1 MKNKSLVEIYK
12 LVLSALFLALALVLP
27 LLTANNPSLGNMF
40 CLMHIPVIICGY
52 ICGWKYSIIV
62 GFTAP
67 LVRFLLFGMPPIYP
81 TAIAMSF
88 ELATYGLVIGIVHSI
103 MPKKN
108 AFIYLTLFIAML
120 IGKAVWGVVMFALM
134 GFSVNN
140 FGIGM
145 FFTQAI
151 LNALPG
157 LILQFILIPIVIMFY
172 HRFTKN
178 IQKDN

>member
-40 CLMHIPVIICGY
+40 CLMHIPVILCGY
-52 ICGWKYSIIV
+52 ICGWKYSAII
-62 GFTAP
+62 GFTSP
-67 LVRFLLFGMPPIYP
+67 ILRFILFGMPPIYP

-88 ELATYGLVIGIVHSI
+88 ELATYGLAIGIFHSI
-103 MPKKN
+103 MPKKKG
-108 AFIYLTLFIAML
+108 FIYLTLFISML
-120 IGKAVWGVVMFALM
+120 IGKTIWGVVMFSLM
-134 GFSVNN
+134 GFNINN

-151 LNALPG
+151 FNALPG
-157 LILQFILIPIVIMFY
+157 LILQFVLIPVAIIFY
-172 HRFTKN
+172 EHFK
-178 IQKDN
+178 KDV